1 MSAAAAAGVDLC
13 ASSDLDERGAAH
25 VWQVLD
31 ERGETAR
38 AFALRF
44 DGRVVAY
51 LNRCAHLPAELDWQP
66 GRFLDADG
74 RLIVCAMH
82 GALYEPEDGRC
93 IAGPGA
99 GGRLVPLAV
108 AESGGRVT
116 WYPSREIRPAPPA
129 DESA

>member
-1 MSAAAAAGVDLC
+1 MSVACPGVPLCPSAALA
-13 ASSDLDERGAAH
+13 ERGEAH
-25 VWQVLD
+25 VWDVLD
-31 ERGETAR
+31 ERGQPAR

-74 RLIVCAMH
+74 RFVVCAMH
-82 GALYEPEDGRC
+82 GAIYEPEDGRC
-93 IAGPGA
+93 LAGPGA
-99 GGRLVPLAV
+99 GGRLVPLDV
-108 AESGGRVT
+108 AEADGTVT

-129 DESA
+129 DESAT